1 MCKEGEVF
9 KILNSK
15 YNIVPL
21 NFFLLY
27 PFKDTSVG
35 PRIMISLIDSS
46 EPIFTGTQILIQQLV
61 QQYKFIITY
70 YKPLSLVGLVSCVT
84 SVITVIIS
92 VQIPAQFLL
101 SPQTQASSSVW
112 YCATTWGLKCGRVWI
127 ASFYSKWSWRVFCCS
142 YFQSERWKLNADR
155 CQWVLSTDSEYW
167 VRTILYCSW
176 VPDSDSDLPS
186 ALIFY
191 FYFADDTVTVS
202 IPDNTHITF
211 IQSYHWQADK

>member
-101 SPQTQASSSVW
+101 SPQTQASSSV
-112 YCATTWGLKCGRVWI
+112 
-127 ASFYSKWSWRVFCCS
+127 
-142 YFQSERWKLNADR
+142 
-155 CQWVLSTDSEYW
+155 
-167 VRTILYCSW
+167 
-176 VPDSDSDLPS
+176 
-186 ALIFY
+186 
-191 FYFADDTVTVS
+191 
-202 IPDNTHITF
+202 
-211 IQSYHWQADK
+211 